1 MDAITLDVVAA
12 SSDSI
17 NTKRQANCSH
27 PLVKSLQ
34 SCAWGIGAKWSKL
47 FVCYNRI
54 EIFGACHLIPQRP
67 VFGYRT
73 APGLWTHPDVPRSC
87 AARRSSPGGAVA
99 LSGPPF
105 QGCVNGSHGG
115 SVGKWLRSVGK

>member
-1 MDAITLDVVAA
+1 MDAITLDVVATP
-12 SSDSI
+12 SDSI

-27 PLVKSLQ
+27 SWLSLC
-34 SCAWGIGAKWSKL
+34 SRAPGYRRKWSNL

-54 EIFGACHLIPQRP
+54 EIFGARHLIPQRP
-67 VFGYRT
+67 LFGYRT
-73 APGLWTHPDVPRSC
+73 APGVWTHPDVLRRC
-87 AARRSSPGGAVA
+87 AARRSGPGGAVA

-105 QGCVNGSHGG
+105 QGCINGSHGG